1 MSRMLM
7 TSSETLQSLKLSYKS
22 QSSFT
27 RTTMAQL
34 ARCAKLTSL
43 ELASSAEYIQ
53 NVPSQNIAF
62 LKFFLKKK
70 QASLKSLKLYDCDQE
85 VLEALAEGPECRT
98 LEELQIIKFNQ
109 ALDVDSASSCQNLS
123 ELLPLSRL

>member
-1 MSRMLM
+1 MLDVKKLENIGEVAMSRMLM

-43 ELASSAEYIQ
+43 ELASSAEYI
-53 NVPSQNIAF
+53 
-62 LKFFLKKK
+62 
-70 QASLKSLKLYDCDQE
+70 
-85 VLEALAEGPECRT
+85 
-98 LEELQIIKFNQ
+98 
-109 ALDVDSASSCQNLS
+109 
-123 ELLPLSRL
+123 